1 VIGCNQIIISQVG
14 NRSRQFQ
21 YPMKSSGG
29 EMELLHGCFQQLLGG
44 GFEVAGQFG
53 ADGTP
58 ELTFVGEFF
67 VVDAGD
73 FDVDVD
79 AVEEG
84 PLMCFW

>member
-1 VIGCNQIIISQVG
+1 VIGCNQITAGKVG
-14 NRSRQFQ
+14 NRAGQLQ
-21 YPMKSSGG
+21 DTVKSSGR

-79 AVEEG
+79 PVEE
-84 PLMCFW
+84 